1 MVGQIKYKELNI
13 KANSI
18 LSSEEMLV
26 YSKLSD
32 YFICETN
39 SGRKISCKYFV
50 DIYKRRPKY
59 GGFKIKVID
68 RSLSFGSWKETVMQ
82 KYIITKNPNQ
92 YNGKE
97 ENVIDMNFLIT
108 NDDKVLI
115 KEFLDVHFS
124 LKNLIR

>member
-1 MVGQIKYKELNI
+1 
-13 KANSI
+13 
-18 LSSEEMLV
+18 
-26 YSKLSD
+26 
-32 YFICETN
+32 
-39 SGRKISCKYFV
+39 
-50 DIYKRRPKY
+50 
-59 GGFKIKVID
+59 
-68 RSLSFGSWKETVMQ
+68 MQ